1 MSEGHD
7 RKKVF
12 NMASNYWAKLWIETL
27 DDPKVA
33 RLPDSS
39 WRRFFECILLAKE
52 LDEGG
57 YLPSVADIAW
67 RLRKDE
73 TSVNDDMS
81 RLALAGLVEIADDG
95 RWFVTNF
102 DKRQSKMSDAER
114 QRRYRESNAQSRL
127 NDVRITNSNA
137 NRYAKVTKR
146 NTETETEKETET
158 EGEGGRSRAPKPTPS
173 LTANAHPAVKAMYQV
188 TTYWPGDVTHPVIIE
203 KLGDNPNVAL
213 LGRAYQLWMSSGYNP
228 KNFDGIGEWYQ
239 ELVRDPNWTPQARF
253 KNGKAT
259 TAAAPVPV
267 MKEVAPGLY

>member
-1 MSEGHD
+1 
-7 RKKVF
+7 
-12 NMASNYWAKLWIETL
+12 MASNYWAKLWIETL

-57 YLPSVADIAW
+57 YLPSIADIAW

-114 QRRYRESNAQSRL
+114 QRRYRENNAPSRL
-127 NDVRITNSNA
+127 NDVRITEHNT
-137 NRYAKVTKR
+137 NRYAKVTNR
-146 NTETETEKETET
+146 NTETEKETET
-158 EGEGGRSRAPKPTPS
+158 ETEVDSGRSRAPKPQPAM
-173 LTANAHPAVKAMYQV
+173 TANLHPAIKAIQTV
-188 TTYWPGDVTHPVIIE
+188 TSYWPGEVAHDVIIAA
-203 KLGDNPNVAL
+203 LGDAPDIDTLRN
-213 LGRAYQLWMSSGYNP
+213 AYKLWAANGNKLTNYA
-228 KNFDGIGEWYQ
+228 GICDWYA
-239 ELVRDPNWTPQARF
+239 ELRRDPNWTPQARF

-259 TAAAPVPV
+259 TAAPVPV